1 MAYYKEAEYTTKVVV
16 RRRQYTL
23 VPLINSTLTLNSN
36 SNPDSLSNKDISIAD
51 INNDIGALDFPGDI
65 EDIGEMEIRGPSRIG
80 DSLTT
85 LSSNELSDLLI
96 TQVTK
101 NEINSKSDDDNED
114 KVISSTYPPSI

>member
-1 MAYYKEAEYTTKVVV
+1 
-16 RRRQYTL
+16 
-23 VPLINSTLTLNSN
+23 LTLNSN